1 MDGSNT
7 LSREDLEFHRIMLS
21 RTQLK
26 SSMRTSTLVAGFAF
40 VSDLFIDTVN
50 HTFSETFRN
59 CK

>member
-40 VSDLFIDTVN
+40 VSDLWLS
-50 HTFSETFRN
+50 FS
-59 CK
+59 